1 MNSCQQASKGV
12 LDPSFFNAGKLGNA
26 ADGLK
31 ITVCKKMTGFPK
43 GYSLP
48 WNMKRF
54 RKQMGQRE
62 TKIKGSIAEMNH
74 FMIDQ
79 MQLFLMCQNILWTEI
94 SVNQKLIF
102 MPGRFHQFLKKGLSF
117 WNL

>member
-1 MNSCQQASKGV
+1 MNSCQQASKGM

-26 ADGLK
+26 TDGLK

-48 WNMKRF
+48 WNMNRF
-54 RKQMGQRE
+54 RKQMGQCE
-62 TKIKGSIAEMNH
+62 TKIKGSVSEMDH

-79 MQLFLMCQNILWTEI
+79 MKLFFDAPKYSLD
-94 SVNQKLIF
+94 
-102 MPGRFHQFLKKGLSF
+102 
-117 WNL
+117 